1 MKFFG
6 QLQYIYDFPAYRLC
20 KHLSSTLFQNLN
32 VNSGDLQTII
42 KCSELIHDT
51 SHAQPPVP

>member
-6 QLQYIYDFPAYRLC
+6 QLQHIYDFPAYRLC

-51 SHAQPPVP
+51 NHAQPPVP